1 MLEGGRREAG
11 VVGVAAVA
19 WVEVCVE
26 AWQAGQ
32 GAVGRALGLLARAVR
47 FSHGV
52 HNGWALAELTSAG
65 RWS

>member
-19 WVEVCVE
+19 WVEVSVE

-32 GAVGRALGLLARAVR
+32 GAVGRALGLLARAVLFFMAR
-47 FSHGV
+47 ITVG
-52 HNGWALAELTSAG
+52 ARLLRCA
-65 RWS
+65 